1 MQVRPA
7 TATPTGLVF
16 RFAAPGIEPRILT
29 FWVCA
34 VGAGWGF
41 SRAFKAREKPPNY
54 SKDQAETL

>member
-1 MQVRPA
+1 M
-7 TATPTGLVF
+7 VF
-16 RFAAPGIEPRILT
+16 RFAAPGIEPRILA